1 MNPCRLSGWNA
12 KSTPVRMCQPSNQV
26 PLFQQLPGAS
36 RWNGGCRIDSPE
48 VLMALRPLRNAT
60 ISFGLV
66 SIPVRFYSA
75 TKSEDIHF
83 NLLHESCGTRVNR
96 KWWCPHHEKIVD
108 ADELIRGYA
117 ISKNK
122 YVTFTDEEI
131 DTLETDDNRALEITE
146 FVDLHEIDP
155 VFFEKAYFLGPSPG
169 GGKTYRL
176 LSQAMKKQD
185 KVAVANW
192 VSAGRQHLVVLRPYE
207 KGLVLH
213 TMYYADEVRDF
224 DAIDLEE
231 GPVREKEVQLAEMLI
246 NELTEKK
253 FDPLA
258 FKDEYRQRLLDRIKA
273 KSKGKAIEPE
283 EKEEEKGGEVIDI
296 MEALRRSLDKGRGT
310 TKTSHPRRAP
320 RKTAAKGR
328 KRKAS

>member
-1 MNPCRLSGWNA
+1 M
-12 KSTPVRMCQPSNQV
+12 
-26 PLFQQLPGAS
+26 
-36 RWNGGCRIDSPE
+36 
-48 VLMALRPLRNAT
+48 LMALRPLRNAT

-66 SIPVRFYSA
+66 SIPVRFYTA

-108 ADELIRGYA
+108 SDELIRAYP

-131 DTLETDDNRALEITE
+131 ETLETDDNRALEITE

-176 LSQAMKKQD
+176 LAQAMKKQD

-192 VSAGRQHLVVLRPYE
+192 VATGRQHLVVLRPYE

-224 DAIDLEE
+224 SAIEIEDA
-231 GPVREKEVQLAEMLI
+231 PVREKEVQLAEMLI

-258 FKDEYRQRLLDRIKA
+258 FKDEYRQRLLDRIRAKA
-273 KSKGKAIEPE
+273 KGKAIEPE
-283 EKEEEKGGEVIDI
+283 EKEEEKGAEVIDI

-310 TKTSHPRRAP
+310 AKPARARRAS

-328 KRKAS
+328 KRKTA

>member
-1 MNPCRLSGWNA
+1 
-12 KSTPVRMCQPSNQV
+12 
-26 PLFQQLPGAS
+26 
-36 RWNGGCRIDSPE
+36 
-48 VLMALRPLRNAT
+48 MALRPLRNAT

-66 SIPVRFYSA
+66 TIPVRFYTA
-75 TKSEDIHF
+75 THSEDVHF
-83 NLLHESCGTRVNR
+83 NLLHASCGTRVNR

-117 ISKNK
+117 VSKSK

-131 DTLETDDNRALEITE
+131 ETLETDDNRALEINE

-155 VFFEKAYFLGPSPG
+155 LFFEKAYFLGPAPG
-169 GGKTYRL
+169 GGKTYHL
-176 LSQAMKKQD
+176 LAQAMKKQD
-185 KVAVANW
+185 KVAVARW
-192 VSAGRQHLVVLRPYE
+192 VSAGKENLVVLRPFE

-224 DAIDLEE
+224 SAIDIEE

-258 FKDEYRQRLLDRIKA
+258 FKDEYRKRLMERIRA
-273 KSKGKAIEPE
+273 KSRGKAIEPE

-296 MEALRRSLDKGRGT
+296 MDALRRSLDKGRS
-310 TKTSHPRRAP
+310 TSRPARRSA
-320 RKTAAKGR
+320 RKPAAKSSKTRSGA
-328 KRKAS
+328 KRTAG

>member
-1 MNPCRLSGWNA
+1 
-12 KSTPVRMCQPSNQV
+12 
-26 PLFQQLPGAS
+26 
-36 RWNGGCRIDSPE
+36 
-48 VLMALRPLRNAT
+48 MALRPLRNAT

-66 SIPVRFYSA
+66 SIPVRFYTA
-75 TKSEDIHF
+75 TKSEDVHF
-83 NLLHESCGTRVNR
+83 HLLHESCGTRVNR

-108 ADELIRGYA
+108 SDELIRGYE

-122 YVTFTDEEI
+122 YVTFTDEEME
-131 DTLETDDNRALEITE
+131 TLETDDNRAVEITE

-155 VFFEKAYFLGPSPG
+155 VFFEKAYYLGPSAG

-185 KVAVANW
+185 KVAVARW
-192 VSAGRQHLVVLRPYE
+192 IGGGKEHLVVLRPYE
-207 KGLVLH
+207 KGLILH

-224 DAIDLEE
+224 DAIDIEDS
-231 GPVREKEVQLAEMLI
+231 GAVREKEVALAEMLI

-253 FDPLA
+253 FDPLQ
-258 FKDEYRQRLLDRIKA
+258 FKDEYRTRLLERIRA
-273 KSKGKAIEPE
+273 KSKGKVFKSE

-296 MEALRRSLDKGRGT
+296 MEALRRSLDKGSRS
-310 TKTSHPRRAP
+310 KPARARRAP
-320 RKTAAKGR
+320 AKRRTTAHK

>member
-1 MNPCRLSGWNA
+1 M
-12 KSTPVRMCQPSNQV
+12 
-26 PLFQQLPGAS
+26 
-36 RWNGGCRIDSPE
+36 E
-48 VLMALRPLRNAT
+48 EHMALRPLRNAT

-66 SIPVRFYSA
+66 SIPVRFYTA

-96 KWWCPHHEKIVD
+96 KWWCPHHEEIVSS
-108 ADELIRGYA
+108 DELIRAYA

-131 DTLETDDNRALEITE
+131 ETLETDDNRALEITE

-155 VFFEKAYFLGPSPG
+155 LMFEKAYFLGPSPG

-176 LSQAMKKQD
+176 LAQAMKKQD
-185 KVAVANW
+185 KVAVARW
-192 VSAGRQHLVVLRPYE
+192 VAAGKEHLVVMRPYE

-224 DAIDLEE
+224 GAIDLEE
-231 GPVREKEVQLAEMLI
+231 GPVKDKEVALAEMLI

-253 FDPLA
+253 FDPLQ
-258 FKDEYRQRLLDRIKA
+258 FKDEYRQRLLQRIKA
-273 KSKGKAIEPE
+273 KSQGKTIEPE
-283 EKEEEKGGEVIDI
+283 EPEEEKGGEVIDL
-296 MEALRRSLDKGRGT
+296 MEALRRSLSKGGGVARSAAART
-310 TKTSHPRRAP
+310 ASKSKVRPAAKKRRA
-320 RKTAAKGR
+320 
-328 KRKAS
+328 